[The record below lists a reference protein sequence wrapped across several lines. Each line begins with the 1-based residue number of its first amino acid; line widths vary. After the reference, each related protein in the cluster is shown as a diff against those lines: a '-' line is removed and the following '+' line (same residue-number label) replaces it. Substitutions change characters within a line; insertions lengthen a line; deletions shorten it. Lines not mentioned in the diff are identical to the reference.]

1 MQNNLKSLSVVLPCH
16 NEEEVI
22 AQSWGELKTILD
34 PLVSKTISDYEIVM
48 INNGSSDNTLNE
60 MLKIQNA
67 DNKVVIVDLRNNFG
81 YQGSITA
88 GLYNA
93 SKEMV
98 ITIDADLQDDPEKI
112 PEMIEKHYEGFELV
126 LGVRPDRTSDSFF
139 KSTTAHLY
147 YKLLNFLGV
156 ASIPHHGDF
165 RLMSRELVE
174 DFKQYGE
181 RNRYIRGMILSLENK
196 YATIEYIRRN
206 RQAGETKFKPFKL
219 IEFALDGITSF
230 SAVPIRFITIIG
242 FFLFFISL
250 ISMAFIVYQKVV
262 AEVVVEG
269 WAFIALSISLFGGL
283 NSLFIGIVGEYVGKN
298 YIESKTRP
306 LFIVRHIYKKELA

>member
-22 AQSWGELKTILD
+22 TQSWGELKDILD

-60 MLKIQNA
+60 MLKIQSV
-67 DNKVVIVDLRNNFG
+67 DSKVIIVDLRNNFG

-93 SKEMV
+93 SNDMV

-112 PEMIEKHYEGFELV
+112 PEMIAKHYEGFELV

-139 KSTTAHLY
+139 KRKTAHLY

-156 ASIPHHGDF
+156 SSIPHHGDF
-165 RLMSRELVE
+165 RLMSKELVE
-174 DFKQYGE
+174 DFKHYSE

-196 YATIEYIRRN
+196 YATIEYVRRN
-206 RQAGETKFKPFKL
+206 RQAGETKFMPLKL

-242 FFLFFISL
+242 FLLFFISL
-250 ISMAFIVYQKVV
+250 LSMAFIVYQKVV

-283 NSLFIGIVGEYVGKN
+283 NSLFIGIVGEYVGKS
-298 YIESKTRP
+298 YIESKARP
-306 LFIVRHIYKKELA
+306 LFSVRHIYKKEL